1 MGAHTGVTVWTPA
14 LAAPSLR
21 VPEADDDKYSRG
33 VLGVRTGSL
42 AYPGAA
48 VLGVEAAWRTGLG
61 MVRFV
66 GPERLGA
73 RVLDARPETVL
84 GAGRVQAWLCGSGV
98 DAAGRAPA
106 ETAALRELLAGEA
119 PVVVDAG
126 ALDLVVSA
134 SGSSAAPCVLTPHD
148 REFARL
154 QRAVGLGPGPDADAA
169 TGDAPSRALAMRVAQ
184 TRALA
189 EALRQ
194 TVLRK
199 GATTIVASP
208 GGGCVTVAAATPW
221 LATAGTGDVLGGV
234 LGALVA
240 GAAARGSIS
249 HDALRA
255 LAASAALVHGVAGRI
270 AAGLQPF
277 VSEVGEANA
286 AERAGVASADTA
298 RPDAD
303 EGRPITA
310 LDVAHALPWAV
321 ASVRG
326 ATARG

>member
-1 MGAHTGVTVWTPA
+1 MTVWTPG
-14 LAAPSLR
+14 LAAPLLR
-21 VPEADDDKYSRG
+21 VPHAGDDKYARG
-33 VLGVRTGSL
+33 VLGVRTGSPE
-42 AYPGAA
+42 YPGAA

-61 MVRFV
+61 MVRYV
-66 GPERLGA
+66 GPERVGS

-98 DAAGRAPA
+98 DAAARPAA
-106 ETAALRELLAGEA
+106 ETAALRALIAGA
-119 PVVVDAG
+119 VPVVIDAG
-126 ALDLVVSA
+126 ALDLVPVA
-134 SGSSAAPCVLTPHD
+134 AERGAAPCVLTPHD

-154 QRAVGLGPGPDADAA
+154 CEARGLGGAAGDGAGAELAD
-169 TGDAPSRALAMRVAQ
+169 RVEQ

-189 EALRQ
+189 AALGQ

-208 GGGCVTVAAATPW
+208 DGRCVTVAAATPW

-240 GAAARGSIS
+240 GAAARGALS
-249 HDALRA
+249 HDELRA
-255 LAASAALVHGVAGRI
+255 LAATGALVHGVAGRI
-270 AAGLQPF
+270 AAGLEPF
-277 VSEVGEANA
+277 APEGSGADA
-286 AERAGVASADTA
+286 AERAGVASADTV

-303 EGRPITA
+303 RGRPITA

-321 ASVRG
+321 ASIRG
-326 ATARG
+326 AAARG